1 MNLRLAV
8 IAACALVVAVPLQ
21 AQTRDTQ
28 QKNLDKYLAYA
39 GAPVDKFQFW
49 NLTQWELVG
58 PDKVVV
64 WPRLNQAFLLTV
76 DEPCQELQWAKSIGL
91 TSSVNT
97 VTRRFDS
104 VIAGRDKCRINE
116 IRPIDYARYQKD
128 RSAERKDKDAKP

>member
-1 MNLRLAV
+1 MKPRLVV
-8 IAACALVVAVPLQ
+8 IALCVLVMVAPLH

-39 GAPVDKFQFW
+39 GEPVEKFQFW
-49 NLTQWELVG
+49 DLTQWELVG

-91 TSSVNT
+91 TSSANT

-128 RSAERKDKDAKP
+128 RSAERKEKTAQP